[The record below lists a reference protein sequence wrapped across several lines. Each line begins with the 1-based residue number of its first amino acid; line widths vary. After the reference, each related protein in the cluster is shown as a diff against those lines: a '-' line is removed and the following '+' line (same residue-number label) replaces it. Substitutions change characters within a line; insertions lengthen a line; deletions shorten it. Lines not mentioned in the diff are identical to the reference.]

1 MKRTSKPAL
10 HSAEKR
16 EYRRVPGNS
25 AVGIGNPA
33 RLQDDTDSS
42 VAAYELIDL
51 SFNGVR
57 IRGSV
62 APGEVGDRIEVE
74 LPAGNKLKIVAIG
87 TVVRIDHAAGSCIA
101 CVHFERISMAD
112 QVQLDRIL
120 SLLSPKAAPTATEP
134 LSPLQRKMPSRSR
147 TIVYNPI

>member
-1 MKRTSKPAL
+1 MKRISKPAL

-16 EYRRVPGNS
+16 EYRRVPVNS
-25 AVGIGNPA
+25 AVGVRNSMRLLGDAGGNMA
-33 RLQDDTDSS
+33 D
-42 VAAYELIDL
+42 YELVDM

-57 IRGSV
+57 IRGSM
-62 APGEVGDRIEVE
+62 APGEVGDRLEVE
-74 LPAGNKLKIVAIG
+74 LPAGNKLKIGAIG
-87 TVVRIDHAAGSCIA
+87 TVVRIDREADCCIA

-120 SLLSPKAAPTATEP
+120 SLLSPESTSTER

-147 TIVYNPI
+147 TIVYSPI